1 MEYKIRK
8 IKTNEYEI
16 LKDFLYEAI
25 FVPEGAEI
33 PSRSIVKLPAL
44 KIYIENFGEKNDNA
58 LVAEVNGKI
67 VGAIWARIINDYGH
81 IDDETP
87 SLTISLYKE
96 YRGLGIGTEMIKK
109 MLILLKESGYK
120 RVSLSVQK
128 ENYAAKLYRKLGFN
142 VVIENEED
150 YVMAFTFEW

>member
-150 YVMAFTFEW
+150 YVMAFTFE